1 MLWYLGVHASVWGHI
16 SYCHYIVISP
26 VQNLKLVESSIR
38 NSFPVPQMISEKSR
52 GQASAEIGD
61 HQWDLELTQ
70 GQPGYN
76 QLWSFIKHL
85 KNTQRSKKQDRGESR
100 KQERA
105 WQGIGALSVPSP
117 GPCLGWPG

>member
-16 SYCHYIVISP
+16 SYCHYIVTSP
-26 VQNLKLVESSIR
+26 AQNLKLVESGIR
-38 NSFPVPQMISEKSR
+38 NSFPVPQMISENHR
-52 GQASAEIGD
+52 GQTSEEIGG

-85 KNTQRSKKQDRGESR
+85 KNNPEIQEAGQRGE
-100 KQERA
+100 QEAGRGLA
-105 WQGIGALSVPSP
+105 RDGSP
-117 GPCLGWPG
+117 